1 MAGYDE
7 YEQQEKQRAMQEKI
21 AYLDEME
28 RAAIA
33 KQQRDTRMRQEYL
46 TNKIIM
52 KKMQKRGF
60 TPESWQKALA
70 TDPEGAMAA
79 MEDAIDGYVKNVS
92 KVTGRRA
99 EPKGRMASS
108 RPPRQTESRSSRGGN
123 YEELKE
129 KAKAGRVSDDE
140 LIDHLSLLLLR

>member
-33 KQQRDTRMRQEYL
+33 KQQRDMRMRQEYL

-99 EPKGRMASS
+99 EPKGRLVNS
-108 RPPRQTESRSSRGGN
+108 RPPRQAEPRSRTSE
-123 YEELKE
+123 YEELKT
-129 KAKAGRVSDDE
+129 KAQAGRITEDE
-140 LIDHLSLLLLR
+140 LLGYLGKIF

>member
-1 MAGYDE
+1 MDE

-28 RAAIA
+28 RAAFA
-33 KQQRDTRMRQEYL
+33 KHQRDAYLRQQRL
-46 TNKIIM
+46 TDKIIG

-60 TPESWQKALA
+60 TPESWQRALA

-79 MEDAIDGYVKNVS
+79 MEDAVDSYVKSVAKS
-92 KVTGRRA
+92 SGRRA
-99 EPKGRMASS
+99 EPKGRMANS
-108 RPPRQTESRSSRGGN
+108 RPPRQTESRSNRGGN

-140 LIDHLSLLLLR
+140 LIDHLSLLLR

>member
-1 MAGYDE
+1 MAELDE
-7 YEQQEKQRAMQEKI
+7 YERQEKQRAMQEKI

-28 RAAIA
+28 RAAWA
-33 KQQRDTRMRQEYL
+33 KQQRDMHMRQETL

-70 TDPEGAMAA
+70 SDPDAAMAA

-92 KVTGRRA
+92 KSSGRRA
-99 EPKGRMASS
+99 EPKGRLANS
-108 RPPRQTESRSSRGGN
+108 RPPRQTESRSSRGSN

-140 LIDHLSLLLLR
+140 LIDHLSLLLR